1 MKHQPVI
8 HHIEYMPSGEQ
19 FSEQRDIW
27 ATPYKFNGKELD
39 QETGLYYYGAR
50 YYTPEIGIWLSACPP
65 KRMSRRMDP
74 LSDNAPE
81 WSPYVYC
88 FNNPVKLVDPDGK
101 FPWEAKNVRDAR
113 KHARN
118 NGGKFE
124 QWKSKRTGQTFA
136 SVNRNTSGTDGVVE
150 AHSKVF
156 KPEGKSW
163 GQSIK
168 DFLNIGQGKGSDGGS
183 RSGTMWST
191 DVKDASPQGPAVKTD
206 GDIGD
211 NAYSNVDNFPT
222 LKSGN
227 NWKGLLGL
235 FGVMSDVANG
245 FNIGDKVVGGV
256 QNMSTN
262 KSEGEFY
269 IEKQSGWIHKEKYS
283 SSKDSANKQK

>member
-1 MKHQPVI
+1 M
-8 HHIEYMPSGEQ
+8 S
-19 FSEQRDIW
+19 
-27 ATPYKFNGKELD
+27 YKFNGKELD

-50 YYTPEIGIWLSACPP
+50 FHAYRQAGYTPEIGIWLSV
-65 KRMSRRMDP
+65 DP

-101 FPWEAKNVRDAR
+101 FPWEANNVRDAR

-118 NGGKFE
+118 NGGQFE

-168 DFLNIGQGKGSDGGS
+168 DFLNIGQGKGSDGGN
-183 RSGTMWST
+183 RGGTMLST
-191 DVKDASPQGPAVKTD
+191 DVKDANPQGPAINTD

-211 NAYSNVDNFPT
+211 NAYTNVDNFPT
-222 LKSGN
+222 LKSARN
-227 NWKGLLGL
+227 SKGV
-235 FGVMSDVANG
+235 FGFISNIADG

-262 KSEGEFY
+262 DYFNPD
-269 IEKQSGWIHKEKYS
+269 EKVRVDYVNKKTGCGGSRTNVPR
-283 SSKDSANKQK
+283 KDSARVAEVETNRQ